1 MHHNLYTSHSCQK
14 SSRFTMRAA
23 NKRRSLPDAPS
34 PPHPFLTPFFPFL
47 SFPSLPASP
56 QNFFLSNRDLSGNS
70 ESRPDLSPCA
80 RTHAHAHKCMST
92 PINTLPNEHSTPTPL
107 WLLPWKCLTAPRNS
121 FQTPLQDLPRE
132 GTRWHCVSS
141 CFRGKR
147 EYNLPPPPEFMFRSG
162 LDAEVNQMY
171 ELHPPPSSTE
181 SRLFFF

>member
-1 MHHNLYTSHSCQK
+1 
-14 SSRFTMRAA
+14 MRAA

-34 PPHPFLTPFFPFL
+34 PPHPLLPSFL
-47 SFPSLPASP
+47 SFPFLPSP
-56 QNFFLSNRDLSGNS
+56 LLHRTFFSQTVISV
-70 ESRPDLSPCA
+70 ETLSPGQTFPHA
-80 RTHAHAHKCMST
+80 HAHAHKCMST

>member
-1 MHHNLYTSHSCQK
+1 MPPLLLIP
-14 SSRFTMRAA
+14 
-23 NKRRSLPDAPS
+23 SLLPS
-34 PPHPFLTPFFPFL
+34 FL
-47 SFPSLPASP
+47 SFPFLPSP
-56 QNFFLSNRDLSGNS
+56 LLHRTFFSQTVISV
-70 ESRPDLSPCA
+70 ETLSPGQTFPHA
-80 RTHAHAHKCMST
+80 HAHAHKCMST

-181 SRLFFF
+181 ADFFFFNRARIQNASKMCASCFSLKFDETTPARI